1 MNRVAVLA
9 GAASVA
15 LLVTALALSTGPLG
29 VGLIDLSSA
38 AIGSGPADAATAL
51 ALRGPRA
58 LAALAVGAALG
69 ASGACYQILFRNPL
83 AAPDLLGVSNGAAT
97 GAALALLAGAGF
109 LAAQGAALLG
119 GAAAVTVTVLV
130 ARAARAG
137 DQGAALI
144 LCGLV
149 TAALASAALSLVLY
163 LADPYEELPTVTYW
177 LLGSLARAELPDA
190 TAAAAVAGAVTL
202 GLALAGWRLDALTL
216 GDEQA
221 RSLGL
226 PAGRWRL
233 AAVAAATALTASAV
247 AVAGVVGWVG
257 LLAPHAA
264 RLTVGVQGRWLIPA
278 AALFGAALT
287 GGVDLLARSLGPVE
301 IPLGVLTAGVGAP
314 AFLALF
320 IRQGRRS

>member
-1 MNRVAVLA
+1 MTRAAVLA
-9 GAASVA
+9 AAAAVA
-15 LLVTALALSTGPLG
+15 LAVSALALSTGPLS
-29 VGLIDLSSA
+29 VGLIDLTA
-38 AIGSGPADAATAL
+38 AATVGGPPDAATAL
-51 ALRGPRA
+51 ALRAPRA

-83 AAPDLLGVSNGAAT
+83 AAPDLLGVSNGAAA
-97 GAALALLAGAGF
+97 GAAVALLAGAGF

-119 GAAAVTVTVLV
+119 GGAAVLTTVLV

-137 DQGAALI
+137 DQGASLI

-149 TAALASAALSLVLY
+149 TAALASAALSLALY
-163 LADPYEELPTVTYW
+163 VADPYEELPTITYW

-190 TAAAAVAGAVTL
+190 LVAAAATACGI
-202 GLALAGWRLDALTL
+202 ALLSAAGWRLDALTL

-226 PAGRWRL
+226 PAGRLRL
-233 AAVAAATALTASAV
+233 AAIVVATTLTAAAV

-264 RLTVGVQGRWLIPA
+264 RLSVGVRSRWLLPA
-278 AALFGAALT
+278 SALFGAALT
-287 GGVDLLARSLGPVE
+287 GAVDLLARSLGPVE
-301 IPLGVLTAGVGAP
+301 IPLGVLTAAVGAP

-320 IRQGRRS
+320 VRQSRR